1 MMHENVLKTAALY
14 IRVSTD
20 KQEELSPDSQKRL
33 LLEYARNHNMVVPP
47 EHIYMENGISGRRAD
62 KRPKFQQMISAAK
75 LSSHPFDVILVWKFS
90 RFARNQEESIV
101 YKSMLRNKCHV
112 DVVSISEPLIE
123 GPFGG
128 LIERIIEWMDE
139 FYSIRLSGDVTRG
152 MTENALRGS
161 YQCRP
166 PLGYRIPYHKATPE
180 IVPEEA
186 EIVRLIF
193 EKYVNGM
200 SIFALTKY
208 LNSHGFETSHGKLF
222 EKRSL
227 EYILQNPAYAG
238 DIRWNRCN
246 NTTKEIRDPSEWIVR
261 SGHHPAIISKEL
273 YEKAQARWK
282 SEYKPRNAKPSEVTK
297 HWLAGLVKCPSCG
310 RSLSSCVMHRKS
322 LPDTFSFQCGGYLKG
337 KCYHNCYVRAESLV
351 PAVLNALEEA
361 LACGTVKYD
370 LKQTD
375 SIQDQSQDEI
385 QSLKRR
391 LERVDQKELRARE
404 AYMEGID
411 TKEDYRKNKE
421 LLNREREELTERIS
435 QLEDLPQKGYD
446 DTVMLDRI
454 SNVLDILH
462 SDKFSVSEKN
472 SALKSIID
480 KIIYDKEQ
488 NHIDVYYYMMKAP
501 ENLVK

>member
-1 MMHENVLKTAALY
+1 M
-14 IRVSTD
+14 
-20 KQEELSPDSQKRL
+20 
-33 LLEYARNHNMVVPP
+33 
-47 EHIYMENGISGRRAD
+47 
-62 KRPKFQQMISAAK
+62 
-75 LSSHPFDVILVWKFS
+75 
-90 RFARNQEESIV
+90 
-101 YKSMLRNKCHV
+101 
-112 DVVSISEPLIE
+112 
-123 GPFGG
+123 
-128 LIERIIEWMDE
+128 
-139 FYSIRLSGDVTRG
+139 
-152 MTENALRGS
+152 
-161 YQCRP
+161 
-166 PLGYRIPYHKATPE
+166 
-180 IVPEEA
+180 
-186 EIVRLIF
+186 
-193 EKYVNGM
+193 
-200 SIFALTKY
+200 
-208 LNSHGFETSHGKLF
+208 
-222 EKRSL
+222 
-227 EYILQNPAYAG
+227 
-238 DIRWNRCN
+238 
-246 NTTKEIRDPSEWIVR
+246 
-261 SGHHPAIISKEL
+261 
-273 YEKAQARWK
+273 
-282 SEYKPRNAKPSEVTK
+282 
-297 HWLAGLVKCPSCG
+297 
-310 RSLSSCVMHRKS
+310 
-322 LPDTFSFQCGGYLKG
+322 
-337 KCYHNCYVRAESLV
+337 